1 MKKAYTKPE
10 LFYENFSLMGSI
22 ANTCGQDGTKAAVTN
37 SADVSNCGYYDANF
51 GGVIFSTEAV
61 CEILTVGQNLCSSNP
76 MEAITMF
83 GS

>member
-22 ANTCGQDGTKAAVTN
+22 ANTCGQNGTKAAETN
-37 SADVSNCGYYDANF
+37 AADVTQCGYYDANF
-51 GGVIFSTEAV
+51 GGTIFNAEPV
-61 CEILTVGQNLCSSNP
+61 CNITPVGENLCTSNP